1 MPTQIAHTLLRS
13 NLGYGGDF
21 LRVQGTAVEADHYFK
36 IRVRDMK
43 TRLKHLICTLVS
55 GTAVTVQPR
64 VHNAPAAT
72 IDAAGTI
79 QAKVAAAAASAN
91 ETQEVSIWTHAG
103 FLYIWPGVDAG
114 TNNVVDLEVHLA
126 YGLE

>member
-1 MPTQIAHTLLRS
+1 MSTQIPHTLVRS
-13 NLGYGGDF
+13 DLGYGGDF
-21 LRVQGTAVEADHYFK
+21 IRVQGAAVEADHYFK
-36 IRVRDMK
+36 IPVRDMK
-43 TRLKHLICTLVS
+43 TRLKHLLCELVS
-55 GTAVTVQPR
+55 GTGTTVQPR
-64 VHNAPAAT
+64 VHNAPSAT

-79 QAKVAAAAASAN
+79 QAKVATAAAAAN

-114 TNNVVDLEVHLA
+114 TNNIVDVEVHLA